1 MEDGRGG
8 WVFFLFMMMEKVEW
22 SKIITQTELIIRG
35 GVEWSRW
42 SGVAILG
49 VESSQ
54 RGPKLT

>member
-1 MEDGRGG
+1 
-8 WVFFLFMMMEKVEW
+8 MMMEKVEW